1 MRNSLN
7 ILMFTVFL
15 LTMSFHFLPRMLHE
29 VLGIIWLVAIIV
41 HLRLNSGW
49 FSSLQKGRRTISR
62 NISGFVNFT
71 LLILLIIVI
80 VTGVFMSNY
89 LFKGWFGIDLARS
102 ITVHQL
108 HVSLSFFMLI
118 LLGIHLGLHWEGLW
132 LRFLNWW
139 KLDKNSKN
147 VRILSRVAPM
157 GLLIVGIYGSF
168 LNRIGDRLLM
178 KHIFATEA
186 TNLPLAVFL
195 PLTIGVVGMYAVF
208 GYKLRK

>member
-1 MRNSLN
+1 MRNLLN
-7 ILMFTVFL
+7 ILMFAIFL
-15 LTMSFHFLPRMLHE
+15 LTISFHHLPKMLHE
-29 VLGIIWLVAIIV
+29 VLGILLLIAVLV
-41 HLRLNSGW
+41 HLYLNRKW
-49 FSSLQKGRRTISR
+49 FLSIKKGRRTTSR
-62 NISGFVNFT
+62 NISDFVDFT
-71 LLILLIIVI
+71 LLVLMIIVI

-89 LFKGWFGIDLARS
+89 LFKGMFGIELARN

-108 HVSLSFFMLI
+108 HVSLSYLMLI

-132 LRFLNWW
+132 LRFLNWRR
-139 KLDKNSKN
+139 LDKNSKS
-147 VRILSRVAPM
+147 VRILSRVAPII
-157 GLLIVGIYGSF
+157 LLIVGICGSF

-195 PLTIGVVGMYAVF
+195 PLMMGVVGMYAVF